1 MRERLTASF
10 IILSIV
16 LLLGA
21 GAARTYVLRD
31 LFREQV
37 ADQLD
42 GPAQLVGEILADR
55 AAHRDALDAEE
66 LRTLVDDDERLEY
79 LSGPDARPLVVAG
92 EDWEGPE
99 DPDGDDGI
107 SASAD
112 AGGAATVTLTASP
125 SVVRGVIGRDVGSIA
140 ALFLLI

>member
-21 GAARTYVLRD
+21 GAVRTYVLRD

-42 GPAQLVGEILADR
+42 GRVRLVGEILADR
-55 AAHRDALDAEE
+55 AANGDAVDAEE
-66 LRTLVDDDERLEY
+66 LRTLVEAEERLEY
-79 LSGPDARPLVVAG
+79 LPGPDAEPLVVAG
-92 EDWEGPE
+92 EDWDGPDE
-99 DPDGDDGI
+99 PG
-107 SASAD
+107 
-112 AGGAATVTLTASP
+112 
-125 SVVRGVIGRDVGSIA
+125 
-140 ALFLLI
+140 